1 MMKRTPEY
9 LREVIQAWLQ
19 TATESDLMQVFELI
33 QVLLLRR
40 RYRDDRS
47 SRPPEPEENPG

>member
-1 MMKRTPEY
+1 MVKRVAEY

-19 TATESDLMQVFELI
+19 TATESDLMEVFGLV

-40 RYRDDRS
+40 RYLDNRS
-47 SRPPEPEENPG
+47 SRPPEPEENQE

>member
-1 MMKRTPEY
+1 VKRTAEY

-19 TATESDLMQVFELI
+19 TASESELMQVFDLI

-47 SRPPEPEENPG
+47 SRPPEPEENQG